1 MEENK
6 KIEAI
11 QMGVLAVQAL
21 TEGCT
26 GKVMGLTS
34 KGMFLNTGERVI
46 FITEAAYKSPF
57 NIQISSM
64 SNVEKTVSVGD
75 TWHFTGHQIIFD
87 QSHLHVDI
95 QQSSIWQPANPPEIN
110 TELSERAARLGV
122 ILRRMHALDAEK
134 GWLFLTDPGSWF
146 GDGEKTYIFNR
157 TANFLDA
164 VETSNLDAALESGK
178 HILGRGGGLTPSGDD
193 WLSGFLLYFSR
204 LGQQSAFLTD
214 LGKSLTSLAFER
226 TTKIS
231 ANRIE
236 AACKGWSEN
245 LFLEVLDHLFCEEI
259 PFTEEKIDYL
269 VNFGH
274 SSGVDTCVGFYSALC
289 ADLPTF

>member
-11 QMGVLAVQAL
+11 QMGALAGQAL
-21 TEGCT
+21 SEGCT

-34 KGMFLNTGERVI
+34 KGMFLNTGERVL

-57 NIQISSM
+57 NIQVSSM
-64 SNVEKTVSVGD
+64 ANVEKTVSVGD
-75 TWHFTGHQIIFD
+75 TWHFTEHQIIFD
-87 QSHLHVDI
+87 QSMLRVDI

-146 GDGEKTYIFNR
+146 GDGEKTTVFER

-178 HILGRGGGLTPSGDD
+178 HILGRGGGLTPS
-193 WLSGFLLYFSR
+193 FLLYFSR
-204 LGQQSAFLTD
+204 LGQQSVFLKD
-214 LGKSLTSLAFER
+214 LGKSLTALAFER

-236 AACKGWSEN
+236 AACQSWSES

-259 PFTEEKIDYL
+259 PFTDEKIDYL

-289 ADLPTF
+289 ADLPIF